1 MNNIDKH
8 TYHLEP
14 YKGRSTRHQCPQ
26 CGDKSSFA
34 YYIDENNSIL
44 DKSVGR
50 CNHESSCGYHLTP
63 REFFQNKNMYKN
75 TISNLSRM
83 AISAAQIK
91 HHDFLPIDYVTK
103 SLSYA
108 SDFVFF
114 LCGLF
119 DRYTLDSPSIENIMQ
134 NYFLGSTK
142 TGDVIFWQIDE
153 NGKCRTGKIVKY
165 DKLTGHRSHEEGGV
179 NWVHSQLKKNGKL
192 SGFELSQ
199 CLFGLHLLKKYSDK
213 PIAVVESEKS
223 ACICSAIDNRFVW
236 MATGGKSQLTDER
249 LKPIKNKRIILHPD
263 FDGIKE
269 WSEKAEELNRIGYNI
284 KVSGFVYNN
293 CNSYERD
300 HGGDIADIMIRRII
314 EADTAPTAHEN
325 MNTNKV
331 INNQLSET
339 EKAVQKLENE
349 NPLLSTLIHEF
360 DLIPLEE
367 AV

>member
-1 MNNIDKH
+1 
-8 TYHLEP
+8 
-14 YKGRSTRHQCPQ
+14 
-26 CGDKSSFA
+26 
-34 YYIDENNSIL
+34 
-44 DKSVGR
+44 
-50 CNHESSCGYHLTP
+50 
-63 REFFQNKNMYKN
+63 
-75 TISNLSRM
+75 
-83 AISAAQIK
+83 
-91 HHDFLPIDYVTK
+91 
-103 SLSYA
+103 
-108 SDFVFF
+108 
-114 LCGLF
+114 
-119 DRYTLDSPSIENIMQ
+119 
-134 NYFLGSTK
+134 
-142 TGDVIFWQIDE
+142 
-153 NGKCRTGKIVKY
+153 
-165 DKLTGHRSHEEGGV
+165 
-179 NWVHSQLKKNGKL
+179 
-192 SGFELSQ
+192 
-199 CLFGLHLLKKYSDK
+199 
-213 PIAVVESEKS
+213 
-223 ACICSAIDNRFVW
+223 